1 MKARI
6 HFIAAA
12 AFVIV
17 SGAGLYVMRRQPWF
31 LSDFKFPAPLWNAWN
46 DAELKFFAPQT
57 TFNGSI
63 NRIEYSLGKLSLSQ
77 PRSRAVWIAFDAEVR
92 KKLREGT
99 IDEGDLVTVVAK
111 QQYRSDRS
119 GIEWKIRSIE
129 VDSFAFRR
137 PRPIRNPSDF
147 SEPVEFSLLK
157 LRIPISSSKESSLT
171 KP

>member
-6 HFIAAA
+6 HLIAAA

-31 LSDFKFPAPLWNAWN
+31 LSDFQIPAPLWNALN
-46 DAELKFFAPQT
+46 DAELKFFTPET
-57 TFNGSI
+57 TFKGSI
-63 NRIEYSLGKLSLSQ
+63 SRIEYSLGALSLSQ

-129 VDSFAFRR
+129 VDSIAFRR

-147 SEPVEFSLLK
+147 SQPVEFSLSQ
-157 LRIPISSSKESSLT
+157 LRIPISSSKESLLT